1 MAHSLNLRNA
11 NIMVTPAHWAQ
22 FKTLAHSQ
30 GLNLSA
36 ALRQLIAKELR
47 RVEKESTK

>member
-1 MAHSLNLRNA
+1 MAS
-11 NIMVTPAHWAQ
+11 IMVTSDHWAQ

-47 RVEKESTK
+47 RVAKEAAAK